1 MRNRKHFLWL
11 TAMFMMV
18 CLVMTGC
25 ASTDQTQPGVTDDPQ
40 ATVDTG
46 AVTDA
51 PSGDTVNLRVWVGD
65 NEDVAWINQVI
76 ERFKAANPSKTYNI
90 DVGVQNEGD
99 CSKVV
104 LSDPEAAA
112 DVFTFADDQFNSLY
126 NAGALMEVVDDPDGI
141 RAANTE
147 DSVAAAT
154 GQDGKL
160 YAYPATADN
169 GYFMFYNTEYFTADD
184 VQTMDGMLAKAA
196 EAGKYV
202 AYPMSNGW
210 YFYSFF
216 KGAGLDMHVMD
227 DGVTNTCNW
236 NATDTEITGVE
247 VMQALLDIAANP
259 GFREADSDPF
269 VAGVKDGSIIAG
281 VSGTWNA
288 NVAAEAWGDS
298 YAATKLPTFTV
309 AGRQVQMAS
318 FSGFK
323 LVGVNKYSDN
333 VGDAMD
339 FAAFMTNYESQVSRF
354 EMRRQGPSNVE
365 ALASDVVQA
374 EPAIAA
380 VVSQTEFADV
390 QRVGSKYWDPAAALG
405 KIIVNGNPD
414 NQDLQTLLDNA
425 VAGITAPA
433 DQ

>member
-1 MRNRKHFLWL
+1 MRKQWISAFAMLL
-11 TAMFMMV
+11 TV
-18 CLVMTGC
+18 CLLMTGC
-25 ASTDQTQPGVTDDPQ
+25 ATTEQPPAPTAAPAESDQP
-40 ATVDTG
+40 TG
-46 AVTDA
+46 GSV
-51 PSGDTVNLRVWVGD
+51 SLRVWVGD
-65 NEDVAWINQVI
+65 NEDVKWMNQVI
-76 ERFKAANPSKTYNI
+76 ERFKAAHPENTYTI

-126 NAGALMEVVDDPDGI
+126 NAGALMEVVDDPDGV
-141 RAANTE
+141 RAAHTAE
-147 DSVAAAT
+147 AIDAAT

-169 GYFMFYNTEYFTADD
+169 GYFMFYNTEYFSADD
-184 VQTMDGMLAKAA
+184 VQSLDTMLDKAA

-216 KGAGLDMHVMD
+216 KGAGLDMHVTE

-236 NATDTEITGVE
+236 NATDTPITGVQ
-247 VMQALLDIAANP
+247 VLQALLDIAAHP

-269 VAGVKDGSIIAG
+269 VAGVKDGSIVAG

-288 NVAAEAWGDS
+288 NVAAETWGEN

-309 AGRQVQMAS
+309 DGKPVQMAS

-354 EMRRQGPSNVE
+354 EMRRQGPSNKE

-380 VVSQTEFADV
+380 VVAQTEFADV

-405 KIIVNGNPD
+405 KIVVNGNPD
-414 NQDLQTLLDNA
+414 GADLQTLLDNA